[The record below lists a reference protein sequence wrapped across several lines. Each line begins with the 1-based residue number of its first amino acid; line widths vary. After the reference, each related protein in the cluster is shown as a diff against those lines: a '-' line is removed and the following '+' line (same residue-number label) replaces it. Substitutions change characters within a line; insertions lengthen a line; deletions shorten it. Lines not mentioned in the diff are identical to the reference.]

1 MEAAPMANP
10 SSPTPYQ
17 QQARVFLKRLDANT
31 KQFHF
36 RTFDDKPKRGRL
48 TLIGN
53 FSGSIMKCEQVLR
66 ERNANDA
73 GVFVV
78 INEGG
83 HKDDAI
89 TRVRAVFADTDGAPL
104 EPIIQ
109 ALEPH
114 CVICTSPGKWHV
126 YWLVDEDFPLDQFKP
141 VQKAIAEKFKTDQSV
156 NNLSRVMRLPGFLHN
171 KKEPYEVQFHSL
183 NSKLPHYSHGQ
194 IVEALGFTAHT
205 LTNATTLPAHR
216 AANSPVLQAL
226 YSNSYRLSDVE
237 PMLQYID
244 PWCDREKWLKVLFA
258 LAEEYGEE
266 ARDLAVRW
274 SRGDLWQGQQP

>member
-1 MEAAPMANP
+1 MANP
-10 SSPTPYQ
+10 SNLTLSK
-17 QQARVFLKRLDANT
+17 QQARAFLKHLDANT
-31 KQFHF
+31 KQFQF
-36 RTFDDKPKRGRL
+36 RTFDDKPKRGSL

-53 FSGSIMKCEQVLR
+53 FSGSIKEHEQELFQ
-66 ERNANDA
+66 RNANDA

-83 HKDDAI
+83 HKDGSI
-89 TRVRAVFADTDGAPL
+89 TRVRAVFADTDGSPL

-126 YWLVDEDFPLDQFKP
+126 YWMVNEEFPLDQFKP
-141 VQKAIAEKFKTDQSV
+141 VQKAIAEKFKTDHTV

-171 KKEPYEVQFHSL
+171 KKEPYEVHFQSL
-183 NSKLPHYSHGQ
+183 KSKLPRYSHGQ
-194 IVEALGFTAHT
+194 IVEGLGLEEHALGNPA
-205 LTNATTLPAHR
+205 TLPSQR
-216 AANSPVLQAL
+216 ANSPLLQAI
-226 YSNSYRLSDVE
+226 YSNSYGLSDVE

-244 PWCDREKWLKVLFA
+244 PWCDHDKWMKVLFA

-274 SRGDLWQGQQP
+274 SRGDLLQGPQS